1 MFLATLCRC
10 PAGQERSLTMPRPKP
25 LPIGLL
31 SAVLIVFVL
40 LFGSVSP
47 AGQASQLLQIT
58 GTPVFLP
65 LVANGSSSEW
75 TQFAHDPMRTSFTE
89 QVVPTPWR
97 LKWIWNGPN
106 TQGKVPATKFGLPRQ
121 SQPVTGGGRVYVA
134 AGTRGVF
141 ALNNTSGAVVW
152 NQTAIGSVNSTP
164 AYDPRSD
171 ALLVV
176 SANGRLYRL
185 NAANG
190 QILNQFNS
198 GSTSSLPLPPALWED
213 TVYFS
218 MGSKV
223 FALDRVT
230 LALRWEYNAGSAV
243 ETPPAY
249 SPSTQTV
256 VVVSAD
262 LYVHA
267 INASNGSRRW
277 RVKPPTPLQPG
288 NPGNSDNE
296 AEAKY
301 GWPVIAEQHGLV
313 FVRYRLHW
321 QSIWDLDPNSIQ
333 NNAQLRQFFQNNRK
347 DQPLFALRM
356 SDGAEAFIPNVGN
369 GGYGDGGYLPMG
381 PLPAIAR
388 LADGKEVAYIPVRAG
403 PCQAGYCDSRWDTH
417 LGELLLDN
425 QTVTGYQPGYVRFMD
440 YTFVPTDEQPF
451 VTVAGDMIL
460 AAHWEAG
467 LAHQITDRSPARGA
481 TTTNLIRVSNLPHI
495 ATSQDEDACGTGL
508 IASHYCASN
517 LINTRYWPGGFYIY
531 WKEGA
536 VYDRYWSE
544 YAGWVVSNNTI
555 YFVSTDGAVIALEH
569 GQPATSGISMN
580 MTSIENNQP
589 TPAPVLS
596 EPIPYERAA
605 EYAGWQASV
614 EGQLV
619 RVFNNGKAVYL
630 SFIEPHQRQFV
641 VRILKENWDA
651 FPQPPESLYHAGQ
664 RVRVSG
670 LIEWY
675 QGGPVIY
682 VSSPEQI
689 FIIGE

>member
-1 MFLATLCRC
+1 MMPHQGGAAFVMAEFL
-10 PAGQERSLTMPRPKP
+10 G
-25 LPIGLL
+25 I
-31 SAVLIVFVL
+31 
-40 LFGSVSP
+40 
-47 AGQASQLLQIT
+47 
-58 GTPVFLP
+58 
-65 LVANGSSSEW
+65 
-75 TQFAHDPMRTSFTE
+75 
-89 QVVPTPWR
+89 
-97 LKWIWNGPN
+97 
-106 TQGKVPATKFGLPRQ
+106 

-381 PLPAIAR
+381 PAR
-388 LADGKEVAYIPVRAG
+388 
-403 PCQAGYCDSRWDTH
+403 
-417 LGELLLDN
+417 
-425 QTVTGYQPGYVRFMD
+425 TG
-440 YTFVPTDEQPF
+440 
-451 VTVAGDMIL
+451 I
-460 AAHWEAG
+460 
-467 LAHQITDRSPARGA
+467 
-481 TTTNLIRVSNLPHI
+481 
-495 ATSQDEDACGTGL
+495 
-508 IASHYCASN
+508 
-517 LINTRYWPGGFYIY
+517 
-531 WKEGA
+531 
-536 VYDRYWSE
+536 
-544 YAGWVVSNNTI
+544 
-555 YFVSTDGAVIALEH
+555 
-569 GQPATSGISMN
+569 
-580 MTSIENNQP
+580 
-589 TPAPVLS
+589 
-596 EPIPYERAA
+596 
-605 EYAGWQASV
+605 
-614 EGQLV
+614 
-619 RVFNNGKAVYL
+619 
-630 SFIEPHQRQFV
+630 
-641 VRILKENWDA
+641 
-651 FPQPPESLYHAGQ
+651 
-664 RVRVSG
+664 
-670 LIEWY
+670 
-675 QGGPVIY
+675 
-682 VSSPEQI
+682 
-689 FIIGE
+689 